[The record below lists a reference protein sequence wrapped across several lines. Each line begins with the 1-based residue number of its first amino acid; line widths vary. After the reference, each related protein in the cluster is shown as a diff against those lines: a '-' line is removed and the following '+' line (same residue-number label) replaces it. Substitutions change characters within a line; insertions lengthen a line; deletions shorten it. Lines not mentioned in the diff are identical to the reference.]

1 MATSISPLKAG
12 DKAPNFSA
20 PDQNGA
26 TRTLEEFKGRKLVLY
41 FYPKDNTPGCT
52 AQACNLNDNLA
63 QLSKAGYKV
72 LGVSKDPAKSHLKFI
87 DKFGLQFDLL
97 CDEELHVHNAYGVW
111 GLKKFMGRE
120 YDGTHRTTFVID
132 ENGVLEQVI
141 AKPKTKA
148 HAEEILQ
155 PEG

>member
-1 MATSISPLKAG
+1 MAKTISPLRVG
-12 DKAPNFSA
+12 DQAPSFSVE
-20 PDQNGA
+20 DQKGNI
-26 TRTLEEFKGRKLVLY
+26 RTLEEFKGSKLVLY

-52 AQACNLNDNLA
+52 NQACNLNDNFAKLA
-63 QLSKAGYKV
+63 NEGYTI

-87 DKFGLQFDLL
+87 EKFELQFDLL
-97 CDEELHVHNAYGVW
+97 CDEDLSVHNAYGVW

-132 ENGVLEQVI
+132 ERGVLEQVI
-141 AKPKTKA
+141 AKPKVKA
-148 HAEEILQ
+148 HAEEILH

>member
-1 MATSISPLKAG
+1 MATTISPLKVG
-12 DKAPNFSA
+12 DQAPSFSA
-20 PDQNGA
+20 PDQHGN
-26 TRTLEEFKGRKLVLY
+26 TRTLEEFKGSKLVLY

-52 AQACNLNDNLA
+52 AQACNLNDNLSA
-63 QLSKAGYKV
+63 LSNAGYKV
-72 LGVSKDPAKSHLKFI
+72 LGVSEDPAKSHLKFI

-132 ENGVLEQVI
+132 DHGVIEQVI

-155 PEG
+155 PES

>member
-1 MATSISPLKAG
+1 MAKTISPLRVG
-12 DKAPNFSA
+12 DQAPSFSVE
-20 PDQNGA
+20 DQKGNI
-26 TRTLEEFKGRKLVLY
+26 RTLEEFKGSKLVLY

-52 AQACNLNDNLA
+52 TQACNLNDNFAKLA
-63 QLSKAGYKV
+63 NEGYTI

-87 DKFGLQFDLL
+87 EKFELQFDLL
-97 CDEELHVHNAYGVW
+97 CDEDLHVHNAYGVW

-132 ENGVLEQVI
+132 ERGVLEQVI
-141 AKPKTKA
+141 AKPKVKA
-148 HAEEILQ
+148 HAEEILH

>member
-12 DKAPNFSA
+12 DQAPAFSA
-20 PDQNGA
+20 PDQHGKV
-26 TRTLEEFKGRKLVLY
+26 RTLEEFKGSKLILY

-52 AQACNLNDNLA
+52 SQACNLNDNLA
-63 QLSKAGYKV
+63 ALSKKGYQV
-72 LGVSKDPAKSHLKFI
+72 LGVSKDPAKSHHKFI

-97 CDEELHVHNAYGVW
+97 CDEELSVHLAYGVW

-132 ENGVLEQVI
+132 EHGILEQVI
-141 AKPKTKA
+141 AKPKVKA
-148 HAEEILQ
+148 HAEEILD

>member
-1 MATSISPLKAG
+1 MTPLRVG
-12 DKAPNFSA
+12 DQAPSFSVE
-20 PDQNGA
+20 DQKGNI
-26 TRTLEEFKGRKLVLY
+26 RTLEEFKGSKLVLY

-52 AQACNLNDNLA
+52 TQACNLNDNFAKLA
-63 QLSKAGYKV
+63 NEGYTI

-87 DKFGLQFDLL
+87 EKFELQFDLL
-97 CDEELHVHNAYGVW
+97 CDEDLSVHNAYGVW

-132 ENGVLEQVI
+132 ERGVLEQVI
-141 AKPKTKA
+141 AKPKVKA
-148 HAEEILQ
+148 HAEEILH

>member
-12 DKAPNFSA
+12 ERAPSFSA
-20 PDQNGA
+20 PDQHGNI
-26 TRTLEEFKGRKLVLY
+26 RTLEEFKASKLILY

-52 AQACNLNDNLA
+52 SQACNLNDNLKT
-63 QLSKAGYKV
+63 LSGKGYQV
-72 LGVSKDPAKSHLKFI
+72 LGVSKDPAKSHHKFI
-87 DKFGLQFDLL
+87 DKFGLKFDLL
-97 CDEELHVHNAYGVW
+97 CDEELSVHNAYGVW

-132 ENGVLEQVI
+132 EHGVLEQVI
-141 AKPKTKA
+141 AKPKVKA
-148 HAEEILQ
+148 HAEEILH

>member
-1 MATSISPLKAG
+1 MATTISPLKAG

-52 AQACNLNDNLA
+52 TQACNLNDHLDSL
-63 QLSKAGYKV
+63 QKEGYSV
-72 LGVSKDPAKSHLKFI
+72 LGVSKDPAASHVKFI
-87 DKFGLQFDLL
+87 DKFGLKFDLL
-97 CDEELHVHNAYGVW
+97 CDEELSVHHAYGVW

-132 ENGVLEQVI
+132 EQGLLEQVI
-141 AKPKTKA
+141 AKPKVKA
-148 HAEEILQ
+148 HAEEILH

>member
-1 MATSISPLKAG
+1 MATTISPLKVG
-12 DKAPNFSA
+12 DQAPSFSA
-20 PDQNGA
+20 LDQNGN
-26 TRTLEEFKGRKLVLY
+26 TRTLEEFKGSKLVLY

-120 YDGTHRTTFVID
+120 YDGTHRTTFVMD
-132 ENGVLEQVI
+132 EHGVIEQVI

>member
-1 MATSISPLKAG
+1 MSPR
-12 DKAPNFSA
+12 D
-20 PDQNGA
+20 
-26 TRTLEEFKGRKLVLY
+26 
-41 FYPKDNTPGCT
+41 
-52 AQACNLNDNLA
+52 
-63 QLSKAGYKV
+63 
-72 LGVSKDPAKSHLKFI
+72 LKFI
-87 DKFGLQFDLL
+87 DKFVLQFDLL
-97 CDEELHVHNAYGVW
+97 CDEELDVHNAYGVW

-132 ENGVLEQVI
+132 EQGVIEQVI

>member
-20 PDQNGA
+20 PDQQGT
-26 TRTLEEFKGRKLVLY
+26 TRTLDEFKGRKLVLY

-52 AQACNLNDNLA
+52 TQACNLNDHLDT
-63 QLSKAGYKV
+63 LHKEGYSV
-72 LGVSKDPAKSHLKFI
+72 LGVSKDPASSHVKFI
-87 DKFGLQFDLL
+87 DKFGLKFDLL
-97 CDEELHVHNAYGVW
+97 CDEALSVHHAYGVW

-141 AKPKTKA
+141 AKPKVKA
-148 HAEEILQ
+148 HAEEILH

>member
-1 MATSISPLKAG
+1 MATTISPLKVG
-12 DKAPNFSA
+12 DQAPSFSA
-20 PDQNGA
+20 LDQNGN
-26 TRTLEEFKGRKLVLY
+26 TRTLEEFKGSKLVLY

-63 QLSKAGYKV
+63 QLSKAGFKV

-132 ENGVLEQVI
+132 EHGVIEQVI